1 MTGVG
6 APYSCYPEMLWTKSP
21 EPMSNAHPDQESIP
35 AGISIH
41 ARPASWW
48 QRAWVWLLLLCALGG
63 SAYFVFAISE
73 GGKPAAAKS
82 GMDATDRSQPVL
94 AIAARVGDIDIHLN
108 GLGTVVPLNTVT
120 VRTHVDGELRA
131 VMFREGQMVN
141 KGDVL
146 AQIDPRPYQVQL
158 AQAEGTMARD
168 QALLKNAQTDLE
180 RYRTL
185 FAQDSIARQ
194 QLDTQASLVRQY
206 EGALK
211 ADQAQIDSA
220 RLQLIY
226 ARITAPISGRLG
238 LRQVDPGN
246 IVRTAD
252 TNGIVVITQL
262 QPVSVVFTLP
272 EDNISAV
279 MKKMQAG
286 QKLAV
291 DVYDRSGDTKLAS
304 GTLLTVDNQIDPTTG
319 TIKLK
324 AQFANSDFSL
334 FPNQFVN
341 TRLLLDVAHDAIL
354 IPAAAIQ
361 RGTQGT
367 YVYVVRDDKT
377 VTVRTVKPGP
387 TEGETAAIES
397 GLAAGDIVVTDG
409 TDKLREGAKVEV
421 SDRNAA
427 VSPEDAARKRGKRSH
442 DGKASGS

>member
-1 MTGVG
+1 
-6 APYSCYPEMLWTKSP
+6 
-21 EPMSNAHPDQESIP
+21 
-35 AGISIH
+35 
-41 ARPASWW
+41 
-48 QRAWVWLLLLCALGG
+48 
-63 SAYFVFAISE
+63 
-73 GGKPAAAKS
+73 
-82 GMDATDRSQPVL
+82 
-94 AIAARVGDIDIHLN
+94 
-108 GLGTVVPLNTVT
+108 
-120 VRTHVDGELRA
+120 
-131 VMFREGQMVN
+131 
-141 KGDVL
+141 
-146 AQIDPRPYQVQL
+146 
-158 AQAEGTMARD
+158 
-168 QALLKNAQTDLE
+168 
-180 RYRTL
+180 
-185 FAQDSIARQ
+185 
-194 QLDTQASLVRQY
+194 
-206 EGALK
+206 
-211 ADQAQIDSA
+211 
-220 RLQLIY
+220 
-226 ARITAPISGRLG
+226 
-238 LRQVDPGN
+238 
-246 IVRTAD
+246 
-252 TNGIVVITQL
+252 
-262 QPVSVVFTLP
+262 
-272 EDNISAV
+272 
-279 MKKMQAG
+279 MQAG